1 MHAQDVTSFEAL
13 ISENKARIYRL
24 CRIYAVSPLT
34 PEDLFQEVTIQ
45 IWKSYQSFEG
55 KSSIATY
62 IYKIA
67 LNVCIGAKTKFNK
80 VREKTVRLDSIQFNP
95 KQPLDNAIDDPK
107 YKALQACINTLKPL
121 DKSII
126 VLVLEGLKYKDIAA
140 ITGLTENNVAVRIK
154 RSKHLLLP
162 CITSKLV

>member
-13 ISENKARIYRL
+13 ITDNKARIYRL
-24 CRIYAVSPLT
+24 CRIYAVAPLT

-67 LNVCIGAKTKFNK
+67 LNVCIGAKTKFSK
-80 VREKTVRLDSIQFNP
+80 TKEKTVRLDSIQFHP
-95 KQPLDNAIDDPK
+95 KQTSDTAADDLK
-107 YKALQACINTLKPL
+107 YKALQACINTLKPI
-121 DKSII
+121 DKSIM
-126 VLVLEGLKYKDIAA
+126 VLILEGLKYKDIAE
-140 ITGLTENNVAVRIK
+140 ITGLSENHIAVRVK
-154 RSKHLLLP
+154 RSKQQLLP
-162 CITSKLV
+162 CITSKLK